1 MKIKQM
7 EIVKNFDKCN
17 GNRPKLTLNR
27 ILNNKLF
34 IKRSLILKK
43 ALNKNKKIKINFK
56 IDRLK
61 AKRNLSEIKKE
72 ENKEVSLD
80 SNNIHKKEFR
90 RNNLLIELEN
100 ILENNTKRTEKFVES
115 FKDLKEEN
123 NKFINNYEE
132 VRIPVEERI
141 KKFIFN
147 SIKLF
152 RNKRL
157 NDLDSSTN
165 IFPYLIEKN
174 GTELLAQ
181 NKATIKL
188 FKQCPLTINNGRD
201 IYFYYISNHLGE
213 KININEHKY
222 IKYMKQIEDY
232 LDNIKTG
239 KNSYT
244 NKEIGKEENQSY
256 KFKEKNRLSKTNEKI
271 SKQEIKKILNEKVIE
286 KPIKKI
292 KSTQV
297 LLNSNFKDKKRKS
310 KNYKKNN
317 TFIEY
322 NSDNKFIINS
332 KETPKLLS
340 KSKDIIIENEN
351 NKSEKKSNLIKKKI
365 KDSSLFTPTKNT
377 NHNIILKN
385 IYSNTFI
392 NKKNEFNI
400 DKSKENKIRC
410 KSTKKLSYNL
420 ERNSEKDKDFSF
432 HIESFNE
439 SNLMTKT
446 ETKKNMSSSKLY
458 CIYDNDFI
466 KRNRNKNKTMRLF
479 KYIKN
484 TKINENNKSYTKFY
498 RNKINNLSENM
509 NNNMI
514 KVKEENGDI
523 MNERK
528 RSSILSLYEKTRNKS
543 FDKNN
548 LKEIN
553 EYLKYK
559 GLKNEDV
566 LKAIQYNSEKV
577 FINLRNKT
585 NKLNIEAK
593 TKAFFYGIIPNK
605 RKIKIEQLNI
615 INSKINQM
623 EREYIK
629 TLIDK
634 DLHFKN

>member
-7 EIVKNFDKCN
+7 EIVKNYDKSN
-17 GNRPKLTLNR
+17 SNKQKLTLNK
-27 ILNNKLF
+27 ILKNKLF

-61 AKRNLSEIKKE
+61 TNRNSSEIKKE
-72 ENKEVSLD
+72 ENNEFSLD
-80 SNNIHKKEFR
+80 SNNIYKKEFR

-115 FKDLKEEN
+115 FKGLKEEN
-123 NKFINNYEE
+123 NKFINKYEE
-132 VRIPVEERI
+132 IRIPVEERI
-141 KKFIFN
+141 KKFIID

-152 RNKRL
+152 RNERL
-157 NDLDSSTN
+157 NNLDSSTN

-174 GTELLAQ
+174 GNELLAQ
-181 NKATIKL
+181 NKAATRL

-213 KININEHKY
+213 HININENKY
-222 IKYMKQIEDY
+222 IKYMKQIEEY
-232 LDNIKTG
+232 LDNKKTG
-239 KNSYT
+239 KNCYT
-244 NKEIGKEENQSY
+244 NKEIGKEESQSY
-256 KFKEKNRLSKTNEKI
+256 LFKEKNKLSKNKEKI
-271 SKQEIKKILNEKVIE
+271 SKQEIKNILNDKVIG

-292 KSTQV
+292 KSSQV
-297 LLNSNFKDKKRKS
+297 ILNSNFKDNKRNKI
-310 KNYKKNN
+310 YKKNN
-317 TFIEY
+317 TFID
-322 NSDNKFIINS
+322 NSDNKFINS

-340 KSKDIIIENEN
+340 KSKDTIIENEN
-351 NKSEKKSNLIKKKI
+351 NKSKKI
-365 KDSSLFTPTKNT
+365 INLKKFNGSSLYQFTPIKNS

-385 IYSNTFI
+385 IYSNTFG

-400 DKSKENKIRC
+400 DKSKEIKIRC
-410 KSTKKLSYNL
+410 KSTKKFNFNL
-420 ERNSEKDKDFSF
+420 KRNSIKDIDYSF
-432 HIESFNE
+432 HIKTSDSFNE
-439 SNLMTKT
+439 SNSMTKT
-446 ETKKNMSSSKLY
+446 ETKKNMSSSKLD
-458 CIYDNDFI
+458 CIYDNELI
-466 KRNRNKNKTMRLF
+466 KGNRNKTMRLF

-484 TKINENNKSYTKFY
+484 TKINENSKSYTKFF
-498 RNKINNLSENM
+498 RNKINNLSEDL
-509 NNNMI
+509 NNDMI
-514 KVKEENGDI
+514 KVNEDNGDI
-523 MNERK
+523 MNECK
-528 RSSILSLYEKTRNKS
+528 RSSILSLYEKTRNYKT
-543 FDKNN
+543 FEKNN
-548 LKEIN
+548 LEEIN

-593 TKAFFYGIIPNK
+593 TKAFFYGIVPNK
-605 RKIKIEQLNI
+605 RKIKIEQLNA

>member
-7 EIVKNFDKCN
+7 EIVKNFDKSN
-17 GNRPKLTLNR
+17 RNRPKLTLNK

-61 AKRNLSEIKKE
+61 TNGNSSEIKKE
-72 ENKEVSLD
+72 ENNEFSLD
-80 SNNIHKKEFR
+80 SNNIYKKEFR

-115 FKDLKEEN
+115 FKGLKEEN
-123 NKFINNYEE
+123 NKFINKYEE
-132 VRIPVEERI
+132 IRIPVEERI
-141 KKFIFN
+141 KKFIID

-152 RNKRL
+152 RNERL
-157 NDLDSSTN
+157 NNLDSSTN

-174 GTELLAQ
+174 GNELLAQ
-181 NKATIKL
+181 NKAATRL

-213 KININEHKY
+213 HININENKY
-222 IKYMKQIEDY
+222 IKYMKQIEEY

-239 KNSYT
+239 KNCYT
-244 NKEIGKEENQSY
+244 NKEIGKEESQSY
-256 KFKEKNRLSKTNEKI
+256 LFKEKNKLSKNKEKI
-271 SKQEIKKILNEKVIE
+271 SKQEIKNILNDKVIG

-292 KSTQV
+292 KSSQV
-297 LLNSNFKDKKRKS
+297 ILNSNFKDNKRNKI
-310 KNYKKNN
+310 YKKNN
-317 TFIEY
+317 TFID
-322 NSDNKFIINS
+322 NSDNKFINS

-340 KSKDIIIENEN
+340 KSKDTIIENEN
-351 NKSEKKSNLIKKKI
+351 NKSKKI
-365 KDSSLFTPTKNT
+365 
-377 NHNIILKN
+377 I
-385 IYSNTFI
+385 TFG

-400 DKSKENKIRC
+400 DKSKEIKIRC
-410 KSTKKLSYNL
+410 KSTKKFNFNL
-420 ERNSEKDKDFSF
+420 KRNSIKDIDYSF
-432 HIESFNE
+432 HIKTSDSFNE
-439 SNLMTKT
+439 SNSMTKT
-446 ETKKNMSSSKLY
+446 ETKKNMSSSKLD
-458 CIYDNDFI
+458 CIYDNELI
-466 KRNRNKNKTMRLF
+466 KGNRNKTMRLF

-484 TKINENNKSYTKFY
+484 TKINENSKSYTKFF
-498 RNKINNLSENM
+498 RNKINNLSEDL
-509 NNNMI
+509 NNDMI
-514 KVKEENGDI
+514 KVNEDNGDI
-523 MNERK
+523 MNECK
-528 RSSILSLYEKTRNKS
+528 RSSILSLYEKTRNYKT
-543 FDKNN
+543 FEKNN
-548 LKEIN
+548 LEEIN

-593 TKAFFYGIIPNK
+593 TKAFFYGIVPNK
-605 RKIKIEQLNI
+605 RKIKIEQLNA

>member
-181 NKATIKL
+181 NKAAIKL

-201 IYFYYISNHLGE
+201 IN
-213 KININEHKY
+213 
-222 IKYMKQIEDY
+222 
-232 LDNIKTG
+232 
-239 KNSYT
+239 
-244 NKEIGKEENQSY
+244 
-256 KFKEKNRLSKTNEKI
+256 
-271 SKQEIKKILNEKVIE
+271 ILNI
-286 KPIKKI
+286 
-292 KSTQV
+292 
-297 LLNSNFKDKKRKS
+297 
-310 KNYKKNN
+310 
-317 TFIEY
+317 
-322 NSDNKFIINS
+322 
-332 KETPKLLS
+332 
-340 KSKDIIIENEN
+340 
-351 NKSEKKSNLIKKKI
+351 
-365 KDSSLFTPTKNT
+365 
-377 NHNIILKN
+377 
-385 IYSNTFI
+385 
-392 NKKNEFNI
+392 
-400 DKSKENKIRC
+400 
-410 KSTKKLSYNL
+410 
-420 ERNSEKDKDFSF
+420 
-432 HIESFNE
+432 
-439 SNLMTKT
+439 
-446 ETKKNMSSSKLY
+446 
-458 CIYDNDFI
+458 
-466 KRNRNKNKTMRLF
+466 
-479 KYIKN
+479 
-484 TKINENNKSYTKFY
+484 
-498 RNKINNLSENM
+498 
-509 NNNMI
+509 
-514 KVKEENGDI
+514 
-523 MNERK
+523 
-528 RSSILSLYEKTRNKS
+528 
-543 FDKNN
+543 
-548 LKEIN
+548 
-553 EYLKYK
+553 
-559 GLKNEDV
+559 
-566 LKAIQYNSEKV
+566 
-577 FINLRNKT
+577 
-585 NKLNIEAK
+585 
-593 TKAFFYGIIPNK
+593 
-605 RKIKIEQLNI
+605 
-615 INSKINQM
+615 
-623 EREYIK
+623 
-629 TLIDK
+629 
-634 DLHFKN
+634 